1 MEKQRDLTWLEHLQR
16 NSWEP
21 EVIISGITLAFLFV
35 FPTKIYEFSAML
47 IQDIGIG
54 YLPSSLVLIY
64 LTTIISVF
72 KIFFVVHLGLRFI
85 WAGLLGLSY
94 AFPQGVIHENLFKMG
109 RGFKYQSPEDM
120 VLRMEKICSM
130 TFAYPISLVIIFIAI
145 TMFLGLLICIYI
157 WFEMSFFYVYVIF
170 MVTVIILALLL
181 TVGKKSLLKEWYSKT
196 MVSSIAA
203 IYQSNLGKW
212 FSLFYGFLI
221 FALSSPIIVTDTRDF
236 TLFFNEIN
244 LNKREQEWPA
254 KNLYYENHH
263 DPQKRYG
270 RVFLPSEE
278 IDGNVLRVGIARYEE
293 DEKLLRQIQEDF
305 TKTLDT
311 LGWQPLKGIADLHR
325 IYIDDSLVSVDSWRK
340 QRLEVSGQKIFQ
352 TIVPID
358 SLPRGIHQIRVEK
371 LVLHLD
377 LMSNEPE
384 IRLLENW
391 ALVDFIRN

>member
-1 MEKQRDLTWLEHLQR
+1 MEKQKDLTWLEHLQR

-47 IQDIGIG
+47 IQEIGVG

-72 KIFFVVHLGLRFI
+72 KIFFVVHLVLRFL

-94 AFPQGVIHENLFKMG
+94 AFPQGVIHEKLFKMG
-109 RGFKYQSPEDM
+109 RGFNYQSPENM

-130 TFAYPISLVIIFIAI
+130 TFAYPISLVIIFVAI
-145 TMFLGLLICIYI
+145 TMFFGLLICIYI
-157 WFEMSFFYVYVIF
+157 WFEMSFFYIYVIF
-170 MVTVIILALLL
+170 MATVMVLALIL
-181 TVGKKSLLKEWYSKT
+181 TVGKKNKLKDWYSTT

-212 FSLFYGFLI
+212 FSLFYGILI
-221 FALSSPIIVTDTRDF
+221 FGMASPIIMTDTKDF

-244 LNKREQEWPA
+244 LNEREQEWPA

-263 DPQKRYG
+263 DPQKRFG
-270 RVFLPSEE
+270 RIFLPSEE
-278 IDGNVLRVGIARYEE
+278 IEGDVLRVGLSRYEE
-293 DEKLLRQIQEDF
+293 DEKLLKQIKSGYSQ
-305 TKTLDT
+305 TLDT
-311 LGWQPLKGIADLHR
+311 LGWHDLEEIPDLHR
-325 IYIDDSLVSVDSWRK
+325 IYIDDSLIAVDSWRK

-352 TIVPID
+352 TIIPID
-358 SLPRGIHQIRVEK
+358 SLTRGIHQIRVEK
-371 LVLHLD
+371 LVLHFD
-377 LMSNEPE
+377 FMSNEPE
-384 IRLLENW
+384 IRLLKNW